1 MLRIFVDCACYS
13 TLDVLTL
20 FKDTFIS
27 SLDYCSIFTHLCF
40 YTWPPCLS
48 TTEINESNLY
58 SFEAG
63 SQVAWASI
71 KLLMW
76 PSITIALNFWSSCFH
91 QRLQNMLPSP
101 DLYRNQI
108 NLGLPVIKA
117 GYHWSTSPARNWI
130 KSCHTEW
137 EKIFAK
143 HVSDKRLMSK
153 MFKES
158 KSVVKK

>member
-1 MLRIFVDCACYS
+1 MPFTFKLICQECLISVMLRIFVDCACYS

-40 YTWPPCLS
+40 YTWLPCLS

-76 PSITIALNFWSSCFH
+76 PSITIALNFWSSSFH

-117 GYHWSTSPARNWI
+117 GYQWSTSPARNLSQILSYRMGEDICKTCIW
-130 KSCHTEW
+130 
-137 EKIFAK
+137 
-143 HVSDKRLMSK
+143 
-153 MFKES
+153 
-158 KSVVKK
+158 